1 MNSNCEL
8 EDELRLF
15 CSDPKNKGKFFI
27 AESFFV
33 VVLRAFVRAPVYRVL
48 LTLGPYFMKP
58 SQLFPCRAR
67 PLTQQVHNIYCD

>member
-1 MNSNCEL
+1 MNCDFFVLTQKIKEN
-8 EDELRLF
+8 
-15 CSDPKNKGKFFI
+15 FFI